1 MVKYIV
7 NFFDQ
12 DGKCY
17 FRGNAVHVDIST
29 YTTLID
35 FGKTPLKPE
44 SSGIFRSYDEMQI
57 IQVIGNV
64 IKLTYLSGQHITLT
78 RC

>member
-1 MVKYIV
+1 MNRYIV

-12 DGKCY
+12 NGKCY
-17 FRGNAVHVDIST
+17 FRKEAIHVDIST

-35 FGKTPLKPE
+35 FGKEPLKPI
-44 SSGIFRSYDEMQI
+44 SSGIFRCYDEMQI
-57 IQVIGNV
+57 IQIIGNV

-78 RC
+78 IC

>member
-1 MVKYIV
+1 MSRYIV

-12 DGKCY
+12 NGKCY
-17 FRGNAVHVDIST
+17 FRKVALHVDIST
-29 YTTLID
+29 YATLID
-35 FGKTPLKPE
+35 FEKEPLKPK
-44 SSGIFRSYDEMQI
+44 SSGVFRSYDEMQT
-57 IQVIGNV
+57 IQVINNV